1 MPHISAAMRIK
12 LDLSALTGQTRLEWM
27 LVDPSKTATVE
38 ALAGAIAAKKAIASS
53 VEIQMEG
60 CLLPDDESV
69 DILQNGDVVSVVE
82 KQVHLLA
89 PPAKK
94 IKLEPGV
101 IKTEAQ
107 SSSEDEQENYSVSVV
122 KKGHRAPQPGIFF
135 GQLFCLLYVHVYK
148 LILC

>member
-1 MPHISAAMRIK
+1 M
-12 LDLSALTGQTRLEWM
+12 DLSALTGQSRLEWM

-38 ALAGAIAAKKAIASS
+38 TLAGAIAAKKAIASS

-82 KQVHLLA
+82 RQVHLLA
-89 PPAKK
+89 PPPAKK

-135 GQLFCLLYVHVYK
+135 GQFFCF
-148 LILC
+148 